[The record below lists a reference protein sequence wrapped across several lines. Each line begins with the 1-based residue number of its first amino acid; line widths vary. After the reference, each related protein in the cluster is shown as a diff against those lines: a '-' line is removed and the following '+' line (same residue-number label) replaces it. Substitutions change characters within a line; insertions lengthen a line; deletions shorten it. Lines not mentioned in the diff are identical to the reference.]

1 MGTILYALVASAEG
15 IPLAEYHASSSTHG
29 ENAKKVLASI
39 KGAILE
45 RKCLGYNGYS
55 YDILPH
61 RDGTVYMSVTEDS
74 CNRAISFRFLD
85 AARRR
90 CHAHRGN
97 PVALA
102 SELKKEVD
110 FFNDTQRTKICE
122 IRSEIAQVKEE
133 MVRNVD
139 KLMYRSD
146 RLDTLLIKSSALED
160 ESSLFRQN
168 ARELK
173 RQLLCRRILLCT
185 VVAVIV
191 IGLIFVLVLSICS
204 KDGVNFHRCSGGS

>member
-1 MGTILYALVASAEG
+1 MGAILYALVASAEG
-15 IPLAEYHASSSTHG
+15 IPLAECHASSSTHG

-39 KGAILE
+39 KGAIIE

-55 YDILPH
+55 FDILPH

-85 AARRR
+85 GARRR
-90 CHAHRGN
+90 CHAQRGN

-102 SELKKEVD
+102 AELKKEVE
-110 FFNDTQRTKICE
+110 FFNDTQSTKIRE

-168 ARELK
+168 ARDLK
-173 RQLLCRRILLCT
+173 RRLICRRILLCT
-185 VVAVIV
+185 VITLVVIA
-191 IGLIFVLVLSICS
+191 LIFTFILLICS
-204 KDGVNFHRCSGGS
+204 RDGVNFHRCGGST